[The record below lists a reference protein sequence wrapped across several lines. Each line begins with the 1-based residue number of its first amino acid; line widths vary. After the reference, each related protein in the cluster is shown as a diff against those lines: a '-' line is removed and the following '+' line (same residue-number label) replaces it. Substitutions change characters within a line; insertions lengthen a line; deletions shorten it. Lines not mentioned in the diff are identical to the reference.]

1 MRNVRLETL
10 LLAVWIVSPNLSNN
24 YSTKKRT
31 EASCFIIHTKK
42 LQTQSQTWIC
52 DSKIWPFV
60 ESGDMNIDV
69 DGVFQS
75 SLCDDVKLFFISKV
89 VFSVC
94 GSWMQ
99 LQKVV
104 SHWWS
109 RISVILFW
117 FNCAGF
123 VFHVHSRATI
133 GNSDHFDCGAFSTK
147 HNLCS
152 RQQQGQPDEDQMSV
166 SCVWMQICTCLRRG
180 KNTGR
185 QFVQRCN
192 SCVVCDSGEMIR
204 ICKAQVRILG

>member
-1 MRNVRLETL
+1 MQENSISPSLVFRGAPFMWGSFAPSTVWTSEMYDAWYRQSSTEAWNMRNVRLETL
-10 LLAVWIVSPNLSNN
+10 LLAVWIVSPNLPNN
-24 YSTKKRT
+24 YSTQKRA

-60 ESGDMNIDV
+60 ESGDTNIDV
-69 DGVFQS
+69 YGVFQS
-75 SLCDDVKLFFISKV
+75 SSCDDVKLFFISKV

-123 VFHVHSRATI
+123 VFPVHLRA
-133 GNSDHFDCGAFSTK
+133 F
-147 HNLCS
+147 
-152 RQQQGQPDEDQMSV
+152 
-166 SCVWMQICTCLRRG
+166 CL
-180 KNTGR
+180 
-185 QFVQRCN
+185 Q
-192 SCVVCDSGEMIR
+192 
-204 ICKAQVRILG
+204 